1 MEEVILGVISDGA
14 IADNKKQNE
23 LMQKAI
29 QLGLFYAMKWRKL
42 CREMTQFVA

>member
-14 IADNKKQNE
+14 IADNKKQNG

-29 QLGLFYAMKWRKL
+29 QLGLFYAIKWCKL
-42 CREMTQFVA
+42 CREMTQIVR